1 MGVSETE
8 PRGWPEFD
16 YPGGSGAPPIL
27 LIVCP
32 SPTPPPSHSVCTPCP
47 LGFLLTALQKWM
59 TQRDAM
65 KIESARKVDTL
76 DVQTENGVYRAIKFR
91 L

>member
-1 MGVSETE
+1 ME
-8 PRGWPEFD
+8 PQGWPELD
-16 YPGGSGAPPIL
+16 YLGGSGAPPII
-27 LIVCP
+27 LIACP
-32 SPTPPPSHSVCTPCP
+32 STPPLSSHSVCTPCP
-47 LGFLLTALQKWM
+47 LGSLLTALQKWM
-59 TQRDAM
+59 TQRHAM